1 LRKQQEAA
9 RLEKLKKDEE
19 EARIERER

>member
-9 RLEKLKKDEE
+9 RLEKLRKDEE